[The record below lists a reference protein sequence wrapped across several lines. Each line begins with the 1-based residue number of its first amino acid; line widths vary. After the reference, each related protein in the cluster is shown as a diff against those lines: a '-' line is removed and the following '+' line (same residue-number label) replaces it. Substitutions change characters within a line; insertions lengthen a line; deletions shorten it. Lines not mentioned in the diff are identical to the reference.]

1 MSSTAEIELKKKLSN
16 FSELPSIPEII
27 IRIKQISEDPR
38 SSTADLANCI
48 LSDHQLT
55 SRILRMAN
63 SAFYGDYAGKSST
76 ITQAIVLMG
85 FRAVRNIAVSM
96 AVFKVINSVARE
108 KGIDRVA
115 FWAWSLS
122 CGVVSKYLARL
133 MGRTKLLETS
143 FIAGFLH
150 DIGQPILAAAYPDKY
165 AEIAHLDPTTPDLCN
180 TERVLLGIDHQVAG
194 EFVARHWNLPPNLVR
209 AVSKHHRNGIA
220 RNEKS
225 SDVLVDM
232 IYIADQ
238 LYPYL
243 VSRDGAESPAYQE
256 LVEQAQILL
265 GVSADDMAGLPAIC
279 RDQVSEIA
287 QELEVDIED
296 EFRSEESPVED
307 ITQIKKQIGDREKHV
322 SFLRNATEALVE
334 TKTDDEVLLVVCEAI
349 YRGLQMGRVLVLEHD
364 SKWDSFNGR
373 VGFGFDSQQTVRA
386 LNFTGKEGLFQHLT
400 TYKISLAVAEKSWE
414 SLGAIV
420 SVEEAKR
427 LEAGCFAAIP
437 IMISDEVE
445 YVVFMDAPNRTL
457 PISEEVIRSIESLT
471 GQAGLVLERNMLR
484 AMIKSS

>member
-1 MSSTAEIELKKKLSN
+1 MSNTVEIELKKKLSS

-27 IRIKQISEDPR
+27 IKIKQISEDPR

-55 SRILRMAN
+55 GRILRMAN

-96 AVFKVINSVARE
+96 AVFKVVNGVS
-108 KGIDRVA
+108 KGKGFDRVA
-115 FWAWSLS
+115 FWTRSLS
-122 CGVVSKYLARL
+122 CGVVAKYLARL
-133 MGRTKLLETS
+133 IGHNKLLETS
-143 FIAGFLH
+143 FVAGFLH
-150 DIGQPILAAAYPDKY
+150 DIGQPILAAAYPEKY
-165 AEIAHLDPTTPDLCN
+165 AEIAHLDPTAPDLCN

-194 EFVARHWNLPPNLVR
+194 EFVAHHWNLPPNLVR
-209 AVSKHHRNGIA
+209 AISKHHRNGIA
-220 RNEKS
+220 RNKKS
-225 SDVLVDM
+225 HDILVDM

-238 LYPYL
+238 LYPFL
-243 VSRDGAESPAYQE
+243 ISQGEVESPTYQE

-265 GVSADDMAGLPAIC
+265 GVSAEDMAGLPAIC
-279 RDQVSEIA
+279 RDQVAEIA
-287 QELEVDIED
+287 KELEVDIEG
-296 EFRSEESPVED
+296 EFRPEESPSDD
-307 ITQIKKQIGDREKHV
+307 IAQIKKKIGDRERHV

-334 TKTDDEVLLVVCEAI
+334 TKTEDEVLLVVCEAI
-349 YRGLQMGRVLVLEHD
+349 YRGLQMGRVLVLQYD

-373 VGFGFDSQQTVRA
+373 VGFGFDSQETVRA
-386 LNFTGKEGLFQHLT
+386 LSFTGKEGLFQHLV
-400 TYKISLAVAEKSWE
+400 TYKTSLAVAEKSWE

-420 SVEEAKR
+420 TTEEAAR
-427 LEAGCFAAIP
+427 LEVGCFAAIP
-437 IMISDEVE
+437 ILVSDEVQ

-457 PISEEVIRSIESLT
+457 PISEEIMRSIESLT
-471 GQAGLVLERNMLR
+471 GQASLVLERNMLR